1 MRKKVN
7 KVLTVLLIL
16 TIFLNSFN
24 VAYASE
30 ENDASSG
37 SDASVEMEVE
47 GTDSVGEMLATEIQ
61 AQKDDQLQ
69 NDGGCITSLKFEGE
83 DEYDDDDPLIRNV
96 ACVSFSVRSEA
107 QLIVGV
113 YDESHIQMLTYEKTE
128 VNEDDTYK
136 EIILDMDEM
145 PEYFT
150 ATAYLLSKE
159 DNRPLCREYTTEMYT
174 KEMQDLEN
182 STVDDYDPEDVL
194 QLDGNDRETNF
205 AVYND
210 ETIVIEE
217 SEGINE
223 LKDKGNGIFEID
235 NADQR
240 ITGLKQ
246 GDTVSYK
253 YRDGSVL
260 LIKVMSAKIDGT
272 TVIITQS
279 DNTDLTDYFDYIK
292 IDADGGSG
300 DAEIDND
307 NLESGVTYLGESTEN
322 VPAVEALDGDGSISA
337 SVAYKIKRG
346 AIKASVGIKLNFHIQ
361 FYCSLSY
368 KYFSMEAEYSNSVS
382 VEFSGKCDL
391 TKIQFSKLTQYPIPC
406 IKVKCQLYFV
416 ASASGEL
423 KWEGEWKGSIGFR
436 YDSNYGIDDKS
447 PFYNP
452 NFKNEIKLEG
462 KLFLGLCIVPDLSVI
477 DEKVCK
483 AEMDATSGLE
493 IVGKKL
499 IATSSDDMVHEC
511 NKCIDG
517 KINVK
522 IEAKAKLN
530 ILKDWEEIECKI
542 ASITLKI
549 TDFYWSTDK
558 NEFGFHK
565 CPHTSYKVDITA
577 IDDNDS
583 AVPEGEVTVYNKKTG
598 KAVDITLK
606 NGSKQSCVK
615 LNDKGKQSIYLPNG
629 SYTVKVTKGSEKGEG
644 NLSVGNRKTSKKIKV
659 QGDVSWTLS
668 DGILR
673 VSARGK
679 MPDYGWGEDAAPWKT
694 RENEI
699 QKVIIN
705 AGTTYIGESAFE
717 GCENLTEVQI
727 AKGIKSIGAYA
738 FKGCERLETVT
749 MPDSV
754 TKIGNSVFYNCY
766 KLTNFQLSSNIR
778 EIGERAFQDCNSIHD
793 IIFPETLKKIDFG
806 AFICCH
812 SLKSV
817 KIPSSI
823 DTEELGESIFWECKG
838 LEKVEIPATCRVVD
852 RMFYN
857 CVNLKKVI
865 LHEGISGIGYAAF
878 WKCSSL
884 ETIELPESARIE
896 GDSLFEDCASLKK
909 VIFKGKRI
917 TTFGTNM
924 FKNCTSLTEIE
935 IPESVEYIVHSAF
948 ANCTKLSKM
957 YFKGERPNINTTYA
971 FTNCN
976 FTAYYPEG
984 DETWDGIEKI
994 EFQNAKIKW
1003 VPYKI
1008 TNVNNTEVLTE
1019 DLENLDPDE
1028 SAEQANVEFED
1039 SDIQIDLDNGE
1050 ETEYEIEDDS
1060 DQITDEEASEIM
1072 FEDDESTDDEENV
1085 EENAIINEI
1094 EIPVSNAKEEAGEES
1109 SMYTQTGLRPNGSY
1123 LFVAL
1128 CDDMEEELLSTSNVL
1143 YIDQKTADETGT
1155 VSFKYKM
1162 KTNYAS
1168 PVLLVMGTPLYD
1180 VEDAQI
1186 EINSLTANGKVQFPE
1201 VSVTYDG
1208 KELIENSDY
1217 EVDGDTWAVDAG
1229 VYSLTINGINE
1240 YGGSVKKEYKV
1251 NQAQPT
1257 KPAEHKHVYGG
1268 WKTIKK
1274 ATVFEVQIQER
1285 KCQKCG
1291 AVQKRKLK
1299 KLTPTGSLNMTSI
1312 PLKVKQ
1318 KTTALKV
1325 SGLAKGDYVKTYT
1338 SSNKK
1343 IFTVTKK
1350 GQITAVRTGN
1360 AALTVKLASGKLLKA
1375 KVKVQ
1380 KGTVKTSKVTVSE
1393 QSRVL
1398 KKGKTYQIKAVVTPL
1413 TSQEK
1418 VTYSTS
1424 NKKVVTVSKNGKVIT
1439 KKKGKVIITVKSG
1452 KKNIKVKITVK

>member
-7 KVLTVLLIL
+7 KLLTILLAL

-24 VAYASE
+24 VVYASE
-30 ENDASSG
+30 ENKTSLG

-47 GTDSVGEMLATEIQ
+47 GTDSVGEMLASEIQ
-61 AQKDDQLQ
+61 TQKDERFQ
-69 NDGGCITSLKFEGE
+69 NEGNCIMSLKFEGE
-83 DEYDDDDPLIRNV
+83 DKDDDQSSRNV
-96 ACVSFSVRSEA
+96 ACVSFSVKSEA

-113 YDESHIQMLTYEKTE
+113 YDENHIQMLNYEKTE
-128 VNEDDTYK
+128 VNKDDTYK
-136 EIILDMDEM
+136 EIIFDIDEM

-159 DNRPLCREYTTEMYT
+159 NNRPLCQEYTTEMYT
-174 KEMQDLEN
+174 KEMQELEK
-182 STVDDYDPEDVL
+182 STVDDYAPEDVL
-194 QLDGNDRETNF
+194 QLDGNNKETNF
-205 AVYND
+205 AVYNND
-210 ETIVIEE
+210 TVVIEE
-217 SEGINE
+217 NEGINE
-223 LKDKGNGIFEID
+223 LKDMGNGIIEID
-235 NADQR
+235 NADQK
-240 ITGLKQ
+240 IIGLKQ
-246 GDTVSYK
+246 GDTLSYK
-253 YRDGSVL
+253 YMDGSVL
-260 LIKVMSAKIDGT
+260 LIKVMSVKVDGT

-279 DNTDLTDYFDYIK
+279 DDTDLTDYFDYIK

-300 DAEIDND
+300 DAEIDNN
-307 NLESGVTYLGESTEN
+307 NLESGVTYLEEATEN
-322 VPAVEALDGDGSISA
+322 APAVGALDGDGSISA

-346 AIKASVGIKLNFHIQ
+346 AIKGSVGLKLNFHIQ

-368 KYFSMEAEYSNSVS
+368 KYFSMETEYSNSIS

-391 TKIQFSKLTQYPIPC
+391 TKIQLSKLTQYPIPC

-416 ASASGEL
+416 VSASGEL

-436 YDSNYGIDDKS
+436 YDSNSGIDDKA

-452 NFKNEIKLEG
+452 NIKNEIKMEG

-477 DEKVCK
+477 DENVCK

-493 IVGKKL
+493 VVGKKL

-530 ILKDWEEIECKI
+530 ILKDWKDIECKI

-558 NEFGFHK
+558 NEFGFRK

-577 IDDNDS
+577 IDDNDN
-583 AVPEGEVTVYNKKTG
+583 AVPEGEVTVYDKKTG

-606 NGSKQSCVK
+606 NGNKQSCVK
-615 LNDKGKQSIYLPNG
+615 LNDKGKQSIYLQNG
-629 SYTVKVTKGSEKGEG
+629 SYTVKVTKGREKGEG
-644 NLSVGNRKTSKKIKV
+644 SLSVGNRKTSKKITV
-659 QGDVSWTLS
+659 QGEVSWTLS
-668 DGILR
+668 NGILR
-673 VSARGK
+673 VSAQGK
-679 MPDYGWGEDAAPWKT
+679 MPDYGWGENAAPWKT
-694 RENEI
+694 REKEI
-699 QKVIIN
+699 RKVIIN
-705 AGTTYIGESAFE
+705 AGITYIGESAFE
-717 GCENLTEVQI
+717 GCENLVEVQI

-738 FKGCERLETVT
+738 FKDCERLETVE

-766 KLTNFQLSSNIR
+766 KLTNFQLPSNIR

-793 IIFPETLKKIDFG
+793 IILPETLKKIDFG

-812 SLKSV
+812 SLKSI

-823 DTEELGESIFWECKG
+823 EPGGIGGSTFWECKG
-838 LEKVEIPATCRVVD
+838 LEKVEIPAVGGVMD

-857 CVNLKKVI
+857 CVNLKEVI
-865 LHEGISGIGYAAF
+865 LHEGISWIGDCAF
-878 WKCSSL
+878 GKCSSL
-884 ETIELPESARIE
+884 ETIELPESAEIE
-896 GDSLFEDCASLKK
+896 GGALFEDCTSLKK
-909 VIFKGKRI
+909 VIFKGKGI
-917 TTFGTNM
+917 TTLGTNM
-924 FKNCTSLTEIE
+924 FKNCTSLIEIE
-935 IPESVEYIVHSAF
+935 IPDSVEYIDHSAF

-957 YFKGERPNINTTYA
+957 YFKGEMPGINRMYA

-984 DETWDGIEKI
+984 DETWDGIEEI

-1003 VPYKI
+1003 VPYKVA
-1008 TNVNNTEVLTE
+1008 NVRNADVLTE

-1028 SAEQANVEFED
+1028 SAEQASVEFED
-1039 SDIQIDLDNGE
+1039 SDMQIDRDDGE
-1050 ETEYEIEDDS
+1050 ETESEIEDDL
-1060 DQITDEEASEIM
+1060 DQITNEEVSEIT
-1072 FEDDESTDDEENV
+1072 FEDGESIDGEES
-1085 EENAIINEI
+1085 EEEDAIINEI
-1094 EIPVSNAKEEAGEES
+1094 EVPVSNAKEGGGEQN

-1128 CDDMEEELLSTSNVL
+1128 YDDMEEELLAASNVL
-1143 YIDQKTADETGT
+1143 YIDQKTADEAGT

-1162 KTNYAS
+1162 KTNYTN
-1168 PVLLVMGTPLYD
+1168 PVLLIVGTPLCNI
-1180 VEDAQI
+1180 EDAQI
-1186 EINSLTANGKVQFPE
+1186 EVDSLTANGKVQFPE
-1201 VSVTYDG
+1201 ISVTYDG
-1208 KELIENSDY
+1208 KKLIENSDY
-1217 EVDGDTWAVDAG
+1217 EIDGDTWAVDAG
-1229 VYSLTINGINE
+1229 TYLLTVTGINE
-1240 YGGSVKKEYKV
+1240 YGGSVTKEYKV
-1251 NQAQPT
+1251 NQAQPM
-1257 KPAEHKHVYGG
+1257 KPAEHKHVYGA
-1268 WKTIKK
+1268 WKT
-1274 ATVFEVQIQER
+1274 VR
-1285 KCQKCG
+1285 KSTALVAGYSQRTCKGCG
-1291 AVQKRKLK
+1291 KTEQK
-1299 KLTPTGSLNMTSI
+1299 KLAKLAPTGSLNMTSI

-1325 SGLAKGDYVKTYT
+1325 SGLASGDYIKVYT

-1350 GQITAVRTGN
+1350 GKITAVKAGK
-1360 AALTVKLASGKLLKA
+1360 AVLTVKLASGKQLKA

-1380 KGTVKTSKVTVSE
+1380 KGTVKTSKVTVAERSK
-1393 QSRVL
+1393 VL
-1398 KKGKTYQIKAVVTPL
+1398 KKGKSYKIKALISPL

-1424 NKKVVTVSKNGKVIT
+1424 NKKVATVSKTGKVVA
-1439 KKKGKVIITVKSG
+1439 KKKGKVVITVKSG
-1452 KKNIKVKITVK
+1452 KKNAKVTITVK

>member
-7 KVLTVLLIL
+7 KVLTVLLAL

-24 VAYASE
+24 VVYAS
-30 ENDASSG
+30 NANNVSSE
-37 SDASVEMEVE
+37 SDAPVEMEVE
-47 GTDSVGEMLATEIQ
+47 GTDSVGEMLASEIQ
-61 AQKDDQLQ
+61 TQKDEQLQ
-69 NDGGCITSLKFEGE
+69 NDGNCITSLEFEDE
-83 DEYDDDDPLIRNV
+83 DEYDGQFSRNV

-113 YDESHIQMLTYEKTE
+113 YDEKHIQMLTYEKTE
-128 VNEDDTYK
+128 VNENDTYK
-136 EIILDMDEM
+136 EVILDMDEM

-174 KEMQDLEN
+174 KEMQELEN

-194 QLDGNDRETNF
+194 QLDGNDRKTNF

-210 ETIVIEE
+210 ETIAIEE

-223 LKDKGNGIFEID
+223 LKDKGNGVIEID

-240 ITGLKQ
+240 IIGLKQ

-260 LIKVMSAKIDGT
+260 LIKVMSVKVNGT

-279 DNTDLTDYFDYIK
+279 DDTDLTDYFDYIK
-292 IDADGGSG
+292 IDADSGSG

-307 NLESGVTYLGESTEN
+307 NLESGVTYLGEATEN
-322 VPAVEALDGDGSISA
+322 VPAVGALDGDGSISA

-346 AIKASVGIKLNFHIQ
+346 AIKGSVGLKLNFHIQ

-368 KYFSMEAEYSNSVS
+368 KYFSMETEYSNSVS

-391 TKIQFSKLTQYPIPC
+391 TKIQLSKLTQYPIPC

-416 ASASGEL
+416 VSASGEL

-436 YDSNYGIDDKS
+436 YDSNSGIDDKA

-452 NFKNEIKLEG
+452 NVKNEIKMEG

-477 DEKVCK
+477 DENVCK

-493 IVGKKL
+493 VVGKKL

-530 ILKDWEEIECKI
+530 ILKDWKDIECKI

-558 NEFGFHK
+558 NEFGFRK
-565 CPHTSYKVDITA
+565 CPHTSYKVEITA
-577 IDDNDS
+577 IDDNDN
-583 AVPEGEVTVYNKKTG
+583 AVPEGEVTVYDKKTG

-615 LNDKGKQSIYLPNG
+615 LNGKGKQNIYLPNG
-629 SYTVKVTKGSEKGEG
+629 SYTVKITKGREKGEG
-644 NLSVGNRKTSKKIKV
+644 SLSVGNRKTSKKIKV

-668 DGILR
+668 NGILC
-673 VSARGK
+673 VSAQGK

-699 QKVIIN
+699 RKVIIN
-705 AGTTYIGESAFE
+705 GGTTYIGESAFE
-717 GCENLTEVQI
+717 GCENLVEVQI

-738 FKGCERLETVT
+738 FKDCEKLETVV

-766 KLTNFQLSSNIR
+766 KLTNFQLPSNIR

-793 IIFPETLKKIDFG
+793 IILPETLTKIDFG

-812 SLKSV
+812 SLKSI

-823 DTEELGESIFWECKG
+823 DTEEFGASIFWECKG
-838 LEKVEIPATCRVVD
+838 LEKVEIPATGRVVD

-857 CVNLKKVI
+857 CVNLKDVI
-865 LHEGISGIGYAAF
+865 LHEGISGIEAAAF

-884 ETIELPESARIE
+884 ETIELPESAEID
-896 GDSLFEDCASLKK
+896 GDALFEDCTSLKK
-909 VIFKGKRI
+909 VIFKGKGI
-917 TTFGTNM
+917 IALETNM

-935 IPESVEYIVHSAF
+935 IPDSVEYIEHSAF

-957 YFKGERPNINTTYA
+957 YFKGEMPGIDKMYA

-976 FTAYYPEG
+976 FIAYYPEG
-984 DETWDGIEKI
+984 DETWDGIEEI

-1003 VPYKI
+1003 VPYKV
-1008 TNVNNTEVLTE
+1008 TKVNNTEVLTD
-1019 DLENLDPDE
+1019 DLENLDLDE
-1028 SAEQANVEFED
+1028 SAEQANVGFED
-1039 SDIQIDLDNGE
+1039 SDIQISLDDGE

-1060 DQITDEEASEIM
+1060 DQITDEEAPEIT
-1072 FEDDESTDDEENV
+1072 FEGDEESV
-1085 EENAIINEI
+1085 EEDVIINEI
-1094 EIPVSNAKEEAGEES
+1094 EIPVSNAQEGAGEEN
-1109 SMYTQTGLRPNGSY
+1109 SMYIQTGLRPNGSY

-1128 CDDMEEELLSTSNVL
+1128 CDDMEEELLNASNVL
-1143 YIDQKTADETGT
+1143 YIDQKTADEAGT

-1162 KTNYAS
+1162 KTNYTN
-1168 PVLLVMGTPLYD
+1168 PVLLIVGAPLYNI
-1180 VEDAQI
+1180 EEAQI
-1186 EINSLTANGKVQFPE
+1186 EVNSLTANGKVQFPE

-1208 KELIENSDY
+1208 KKLIENSDY
-1217 EVDGDTWAVDAG
+1217 EIDGDTWAVDAG
-1229 VYSLTINGINE
+1229 TYSLTVTGINE
-1240 YGGSVKKEYKV
+1240 YGGSVTKEYKV

-1257 KPAEHKHVYGG
+1257 KPAEHKHVYGA
-1268 WKTIKK
+1268 WKVVKK
-1274 ATVFEVQIQER
+1274 STALVAGYSQRTC
-1285 KCQKCG
+1285 KGCG
-1291 AVQKRKLK
+1291 KTEKKNLAKLV
-1299 KLTPTGSLNMTSI
+1299 PTGSLNMTSI

-1325 SGLAKGDYVKTYT
+1325 SRLASGDYVKAYT
-1338 SSNKK
+1338 SNNKK

-1350 GQITAVRTGN
+1350 GQITAIKAGN
-1360 AALTVKLASGKLLKA
+1360 AVLTVTLASGKQLKA

-1380 KGTVKTSKVTVSE
+1380 KGTVKTSKVTVAERSK
-1393 QSRVL
+1393 VL
-1398 KKGKTYQIKAVVTPL
+1398 KKGKSYQIKAVVTPL

-1418 VTYSTS
+1418 VTYVTS
-1424 NKKVVTVSKNGKVIT
+1424 NKKVATVSKTGKVIA
-1439 KKKGKVIITVKSG
+1439 KKKGKAVITVKSG
-1452 KKNIKVKITVK
+1452 KKNVKVTITVK